1 MCEGGLRDCTSIVI
15 KIKNSH
21 IILSFF
27 HIKYFLFLIW
37 SRRWEV

>member
-21 IILSFF
+21 IILSFSILGIF
-27 HIKYFLFLIW
+27 Y
-37 SRRWEV
+37 S